1 MVAAI
6 QIAFP
11 LLMALFMAELVL
23 GLLARAA
30 PQLNLLIVG
39 FGVKSLIVIFLGAI
53 SLPLLPIAVDAIVD
67 VAVRSMGAVF
77 GGG

>member
-1 MVAAI
+1 
-6 QIAFP
+6 
-11 LLMALFMAELVL
+11 MAELVL